1 MKFDTQ
7 TNQAIFN
14 LFVKDEL
21 GAAKLLREKVGE
33 RIDDSG
39 SERASRSRLRTEMKN
54 TTLALGKE
62 FSDNIS
68 YLENYIKQN
77 LSSQKDDSNMI
88 LLERNGKFTLQSS
101 LVNAEADAL
110 LDMLGDLSDSFQN
123 ILKKDPTNMLNNFLT
138 KYGAGKKQKITEVDD
153 VISKYF
159 RIRGRK
165 IDAKRMA
172 KILFEGLE
180 VPKPSDVTVTMGYG
194 QKFQQNKKAVLDV
207 FEASS
212 PEMKKRIAVFRDV
225 LEKIEGMDSDKDIA
239 NIKKYKL
246 SAGTLIGDKNLK
258 LYADRKAVYKFWEKY
273 GKGGTEFADFKAAL
287 EELQSTG
294 VFKTLDKFKAEDLLY
309 VFDIKV
315 GDYDYDDQWQTEE
328 FEETS
333 TDKYGKTTTKIGRRS
348 TFDKPTSESQ
358 LTMSQLPVRAMR
370 MLDSFMEDMMALE
383 QKQEDDIKVNPDG
396 TAFTGVQES
405 GAQRTLT
412 EASEIDIPDEVE
424 DDIEEYMRNLDK
436 FQTTKN
442 VDPLFRYIYRFRSN
456 LFKESPILEAEIKEF
471 KRLIK
476 KEVRVVYQL
485 DLDDEIN
492 DWLDEVLDTAREYT
506 ESSIVYLPISEYL
519 PDLATSIEPTDISQK
534 KKALVDFL
542 NAIADIL
549 VSDKGTGVIRQKEAS
564 LRLAS
569 TVAEENKLSSRN
581 AKLLNELVQQIRDYI
596 ILPLE
601 GVNYP
606 FAGGFDLSEELDSDS
621 RKLYATITSGAFKD
635 EDAYFAIID
644 RELRDTAFLDI
655 SVMKRLA
662 KLLTEATEPKAIK
675 SAEKAGN
682 LTSLLEFIVDEVYDG
697 SQAIEE
703 QGKQELGAYYHA
715 VLDKNEIST
724 EGKKIFNEDV
734 DAYKEGADVMG
745 PVKSLLRHIILR
757 EDSYKEKDETFAQAG
772 KKTEFQEQ
780 IKIIKEG
787 LASMK
792 IVKSDT
798 EQAILSAHDSIRKMI
813 GKPVFYNTSKVDNYN
828 HVNTAMSVLKSDY
841 NLDITAIE
849 LENIVNDFGSMED
862 IAVKYGVSPESVYYL
877 KANFR

>member
-14 LFVKDEL
+14 LFVEDVIEAEEL
-21 GAAKLLREKVGE
+21 IEEKVRE

-39 SERASRSRLRTEMKN
+39 SERAISSRERTEEKN
-54 TTLALGKE
+54 TILALGKE

-68 YLENYIKQN
+68 YLDNYIKQN

-101 LVNAEADAL
+101 LVNAENAADAL
-110 LDMLGDLSDSFQN
+110 LDMLGDLSESFQS
-123 ILKKDPTNMLNNFLT
+123 ILNKDPTNMLNRFLN
-138 KYGAGKKQKITEVDD
+138 KYGAGKKQKITEVSD

-159 RIRGRK
+159 RIRGRR
-165 IDAKRMA
+165 IDAKKMA

-258 LYADRKAVYKFWEKY
+258 LYADRKAVYEFWKKY

-287 EELQSTG
+287 EDLQSTG
-294 VFKTLDKFKAEDLLY
+294 LFKTLDKFKAEDLLY
-309 VFDIKV
+309 VFPIKV
-315 GDYDYDDQWQTEE
+315 GDYEYDEQWEMDG
-328 FEETS
+328 S
-333 TDKYGKTTTKIGRRS
+333 
-348 TFDKPTSESQ
+348 KPVSESQ
-358 LTMSQLPVRAMR
+358 LTMSKLPVRAMR

-383 QKQEDDIKVNPDG
+383 QRQEDDIDVNPDG

-424 DDIEEYMRNLDK
+424 DDIEEYMRNLDEFK
-436 FQTTKN
+436 TTQN
-442 VDPLFRYIYRFRSN
+442 VDPLFRYIYQYRSN

-471 KRLIK
+471 RRIIK

-506 ESSIVYLPISEYL
+506 ENAIVYLPISEYL
-519 PDLATSIEPTDISQK
+519 PDLATSITDSEISQK
-534 KKALVDFL
+534 RKALVDFL

-564 LRLAS
+564 LRLAP
-569 TVAEENKLSSRN
+569 TVAEEKKLSSRN

-606 FAGGFDLSEELDSDS
+606 FAGGFDLSEELDSDA

-655 SVMKRLA
+655 SVVEKLA

-675 SAEKAGN
+675 SAEKARN

-734 DAYKEGADVMG
+734 DEYKEGADVMG

-772 KKTEFQEQ
+772 KKNDTTFQEE

>member
-14 LFVKDEL
+14 LFVEYEL
-21 GAAKLLREKVGE
+21 GAAKLLKEKLLE

-39 SERASRSRLRTEMKN
+39 SEQATKSILRTARKN
-54 TTLALGKE
+54 AILELGKE
-62 FSDNIS
+62 FTEDIS
-68 YLENYIKQN
+68 YLEDYIKQN

-88 LLERNGKFTLQSS
+88 LRETNGEFTLQSS

-110 LDMLGDLSDSFQN
+110 LDMLGDLSKSFQR
-123 ILKKDPTNMLNNFLT
+123 ILKKDPTNMLNSFLT

-153 VISKYF
+153 VISEYF

-165 IDAKRMA
+165 IDAKKMA

-194 QKFQQNKKAVLDV
+194 QKFQENKKAVLDV

-239 NIKKYKL
+239 NIEKYKL
-246 SAGTLIGDKNLK
+246 SAETLIGDKNLK

-273 GKGGTEFADFKAAL
+273 GKNGTEFADFKAAL

-309 VFDIKV
+309 VFPIKV
-315 GDYDYDDQWQTEE
+315 GDYEYDEQW
-328 FEETS
+328 
-333 TDKYGKTTTKIGRRS
+333 DMGN
-348 TFDKPTSESQ
+348 KPVSESQ
-358 LTMSQLPVRAMR
+358 LTMSKLPVRAMR

-383 QKQEDDIKVNPDG
+383 QRQEDDIDVNPDG

-405 GAQRTLT
+405 GAQRTLA

-436 FQTTKN
+436 FKTTQN
-442 VDPLFRYIYRFRSN
+442 VDPLFRYIYQYRSN

-471 KRLIK
+471 RRIIK

-506 ESSIVYLPISEYL
+506 EDAIVYLPISEYL
-519 PDLATSIEPTDISQK
+519 PDLATSITDSDISDK
-534 KKALVDFL
+534 RKALVDFL

-549 VSDKGTGVIRQKEAS
+549 VSDKSTGVIRQKEAS

-569 TVAEENKLSSRN
+569 TVAEENKLSDSN
-581 AKLLNELVQQIRDYI
+581 AKVLNRLVQQIRDYI

-606 FAGGFDLSEELDSDS
+606 FAGGFDLSEELDSDT

-655 SVMKRLA
+655 SVMERLA
-662 KLLTEATEPKAIK
+662 ILLTEATEPKAIK
-675 SAEKAGN
+675 SADKARN

-724 EGKKIFNEDV
+724 EGKKIFDEDV
-734 DAYKEGADVMG
+734 DEYKDKEGADVMG

-772 KKTEFQEQ
+772 KKTTFQEE

-787 LASMK
+787 LASMNT
-792 IVKSDT
+792 VKSDT

>member
-14 LFVKDEL
+14 LFVEDVIEAEEL
-21 GAAKLLREKVGE
+21 IEEKVRE

-39 SERASRSRLRTEMKN
+39 SERAISSRERTEEKN
-54 TTLALGKE
+54 TILALGKE

-68 YLENYIKQN
+68 YLDDYIKQN

-101 LVNAEADAL
+101 LVNAENAADAL
-110 LDMLGDLSDSFQN
+110 LDMLGDLSESFQS
-123 ILKKDPTNMLNNFLT
+123 ILNKDPTNMLNRFLN
-138 KYGAGKKQKITEVDD
+138 KYGAGKKQKITEVSD

-159 RIRGRK
+159 RIRGRR
-165 IDAKRMA
+165 IDAKKMA

-258 LYADRKAVYKFWEKY
+258 LYADRKAVYEFWKKY

-287 EELQSTG
+287 EDLQSTG
-294 VFKTLDKFKAEDLLY
+294 LFKTLDKFKAEDLLY
-309 VFDIKV
+309 VFPIKV
-315 GDYDYDDQWQTEE
+315 GDYEYDEQWEMDG
-328 FEETS
+328 S
-333 TDKYGKTTTKIGRRS
+333 
-348 TFDKPTSESQ
+348 KPVSESQ
-358 LTMSQLPVRAMR
+358 LTMSKLPVRAMR

-383 QKQEDDIKVNPDG
+383 QRQEDDIDVNPDG

-424 DDIEEYMRNLDK
+424 DDIEEYMRNLDEFK
-436 FQTTKN
+436 TTQN
-442 VDPLFRYIYRFRSN
+442 VDPLFRYIYQYRSN

-471 KRLIK
+471 RRIIK

-506 ESSIVYLPISEYL
+506 ENAIVYLPISEYL
-519 PDLATSIEPTDISQK
+519 PDLATSITDSEISQK
-534 KKALVDFL
+534 RKALVDFL

-606 FAGGFDLSEELDSDS
+606 FAGGFDLSEELDSDA

-655 SVMKRLA
+655 SVMERLA

-675 SAEKAGN
+675 SADKARK

-724 EGKKIFNEDV
+724 DGKKIFNEDV

-772 KKTEFQEQ
+772 KKNDTTFQEE

>member
-14 LFVKDEL
+14 LFVEDVIEAEEL
-21 GAAKLLREKVGE
+21 IEEKVRE

-39 SERASRSRLRTEMKN
+39 SERAISSRERTEEKN
-54 TTLALGKE
+54 TILALGKE

-68 YLENYIKQN
+68 YLDNYIKQN

-101 LVNAEADAL
+101 LVNAENAADAL
-110 LDMLGDLSDSFQN
+110 LDMLGDLSESFQS
-123 ILKKDPTNMLNNFLT
+123 ILNKDPTNMLNRFLN
-138 KYGAGKKQKITEVDD
+138 KYGAGKKQKITEVSD

-159 RIRGRK
+159 RIRGRR
-165 IDAKRMA
+165 IDAKKMA

-258 LYADRKAVYKFWEKY
+258 LYADRKAVYEFWKKY

-287 EELQSTG
+287 EDLQSTG
-294 VFKTLDKFKAEDLLY
+294 LFKTLDKFKAEDLLY
-309 VFDIKV
+309 VFPIKV
-315 GDYDYDDQWQTEE
+315 GDYEYDEQWEMDG
-328 FEETS
+328 S
-333 TDKYGKTTTKIGRRS
+333 
-348 TFDKPTSESQ
+348 KPVSESQ
-358 LTMSQLPVRAMR
+358 LTMSKLPVRAMR

-383 QKQEDDIKVNPDG
+383 QRQEDDIDVNPDG

-424 DDIEEYMRNLDK
+424 DDIEEYMRNLDEFK
-436 FQTTKN
+436 TTQN
-442 VDPLFRYIYRFRSN
+442 VDPLFRYIYQYRSN

-471 KRLIK
+471 RRIIK

-506 ESSIVYLPISEYL
+506 ENAIVYLPISEYL
-519 PDLATSIEPTDISQK
+519 PDLATSITDSEISQK
-534 KKALVDFL
+534 RKALVDFL

-606 FAGGFDLSEELDSDS
+606 FAGGFDLSEELDSDA

-655 SVMKRLA
+655 SVMERLA

-675 SAEKAGN
+675 SAEKARN

-734 DAYKEGADVMG
+734 DEYKEGADVMG

-772 KKTEFQEQ
+772 KKNDTTFQEE